1 MSERLRRVEQ
11 VLRRELAAVIIGGEL
26 RDPRLSASAA
36 IGITAVKVSADLSA
50 ARVYVDVLS
59 SEVKIERVLAALNSA
74 KSAARARLSKRI
86 SLKRVPRLSFHQDDS
101 IANGVAIER
110 VLCELAE
117 ERAKAQSEGSES
129 AGEPDG
135 ESLGEPDGKSDTAED
150 PDALPGRFEDDR

>member
-11 VLRRELAAVIIGGEL
+11 VLRRELAAVIIEGEL
-26 RDPRLSASAA
+26 RDPRLAASAA
-36 IGITAVKVSADLSA
+36 IAITAVRVSADLSA

-74 KSAARARLSKRI
+74 KSAARARLCKRI
-86 SLKRVPRLSFHQDDS
+86 NLKRIPRLSFYRDDS

-117 ERAKAQSEGSES
+117 ERAKAQSS
-129 AGEPDG
+129 G
-135 ESLGEPDGKSDTAED
+135 ESSGDSDAKVDT
-150 PDALPGRFEDDR
+150 DALPSRSEDDG